1 MNNLDVLVNL
11 FALTYFK
18 QEFDLEDRLS
28 EEISETDWEI
38 LQTWEDCQEVSY
50 EDILDTLLVN
60 VKAKIKELK
69 GI

>member
-1 MNNLDVLVNL
+1 MTNLDMLINLV
-11 FALTYFK
+11 ALTYFK

-38 LQTWEDCQEVSY
+38 LQTWEECQEASY
-50 EDILDTLLVN
+50 GDIFDSLLVN

-69 GI
+69 GN